1 MPESSGDLGLD
12 FLPRDSFGL
21 AGIQGR
27 RPARNFFLP
36 KGFGVRIRCCIQTI
50 QQRGRKVGALLLREG
65 KRPLQKFERTL
76 GHSESIR
83 LKIKKSQIYVRSL
96 RQSNLSNEPLLPVAP
111 LNAFSFSSMPK
122 IATCCNH
129 NPCKINALIPLQA

>member
-1 MPESSGDLGLD
+1 MLEGSGDLGLD
-12 FLPRDSFGL
+12 FLPRDSSSL

-36 KGFGVRIRCCIQTI
+36 QGFGVRIRGCIQTI

-96 RQSNLSNEPLLPVAP
+96 RQSNLSNETPAPRGAAKCLQVQFNAQNCHLLQP
-111 LNAFSFSSMPK
+111 
-122 IATCCNH
+122 
-129 NPCKINALIPLQA
+129 